1 MIQRIQTVFWFIA
14 VILILVYSFQV
25 YDSVND
31 FRNYQHP
38 ELATLTGLTII
49 ALLLAT
55 FSFHRR
61 KRQSY
66 FSAVAMVL
74 LLIQGIE
81 LVRMSNEIESQ
92 SRFVSFILLGL
103 VLFFNICGT
112 IALGRDIKL
121 LEQSSRLR

>member
-1 MIQRIQTVFWFIA
+1 MIQRIQTIFWFFSI
-14 VILILVYSFQV
+14 ILLLIYSFQV
-25 YDSVND
+25 YDSIND

-66 FSAVAMVL
+66 FSAIALVFL
-74 LLIQGIE
+74 FLQGIE
-81 LVRMSNEIESQ
+81 LVRMSSE
-92 SRFVSFILLGL
+92 
-103 VLFFNICGT
+103 
-112 IALGRDIKL
+112 
-121 LEQSSRLR
+121 

>member
-25 YDSVND
+25 YDSLND
-31 FRNYQHP
+31 FRNDQHP

-66 FSAVAMVL
+66 FSAVAIVL
-74 LLIQGIE
+74 LLLQGIE
-81 LVRMSNEIESQ
+81 LIRMSSEIESQ
-92 SRFVSFILLGL
+92 SRFISFIL
-103 VLFFNICGT
+103 FPAQHISHKN
-112 IALGRDIKL
+112 
-121 LEQSSRLR
+121 